1 MSHSGMSLEQA
12 REMQKRYGGRVIS
25 IGFPED
31 RRSTWYPN
39 TDKDFGLQV
48 DSVVDAVSMAHILLS
63 RSKYTSREHLT
74 PVVAKN
80 RTVKGGLEEVTIKR
94 FER

>member
-1 MSHSGMSLEQA
+1 MSHGGMSLEQA
-12 REMQKRYGGRVIS
+12 KEMQKRYGGRVIS

-39 TDKDFGLQV
+39 TDEDFGLQA
-48 DSVVDAVSMAHILLS
+48 DSVGAVSMAHILLS
-63 RSKYTSREHLT
+63 RSKYTSREYLT

-94 FER
+94 FGR

>member
-12 REMQKRYGGRVIS
+12 KEMQKRYGGRVIS

-31 RRSTWYPN
+31 RRSTWHPS
-39 TDKDFGLQV
+39 TDEDFGLQA
-48 DSVVDAVSMAHILLS
+48 DSLDAVSMAHILLS
-63 RSKYTSREHLT
+63 RSKHTTREHLT

-80 RTVKGGLEEVTIKR
+80 RTVKGGLEEVTIR
-94 FER
+94 HFER

>member
-1 MSHSGMSLEQA
+1 MSHGGMSLEQA
-12 REMQKRYGGRVIS
+12 KEMQKRYGGRVIS

-39 TDKDFGLQV
+39 TDEDFGLQA
-48 DSVVDAVSMAHILLS
+48 DSTVDAVSMAHIVLS
-63 RSKYTSREHLT
+63 RSKEHKGELVPKTLKSRDSNIGLGGF
-74 PVVAKN
+74 
-80 RTVKGGLEEVTIKR
+80 TVQR